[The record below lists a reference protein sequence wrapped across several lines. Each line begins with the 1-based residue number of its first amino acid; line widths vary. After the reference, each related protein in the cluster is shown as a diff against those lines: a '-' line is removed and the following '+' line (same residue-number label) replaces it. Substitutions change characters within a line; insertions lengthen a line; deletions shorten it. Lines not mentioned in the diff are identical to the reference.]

1 MNYKL
6 LALDLDG
13 TLTDSRKEVTPRTL
27 VALLEAQQR
36 GMRIV
41 IASGR
46 PPHGVAPVA
55 DLLQLDAYGG
65 FALSFNGGEIR
76 NWETREIVYR
86 KTIDPAYLPYLYAC
100 AKSRRLAIGTF
111 HHAFSITETP
121 HDKYIRREAKIS
133 NLTVKEV
140 SDFLSAI
147 DFPVIKCMITGEP
160 NELALL
166 EKEMQGHL
174 QSKLN
179 VFRSEPYFLEIVA
192 ESVDKAKS
200 LDILLNHLSL
210 RRDELIAIGDGYND
224 ASMIQ
229 FAGLGI
235 AMANAQEE
243 VRKQADRITLSN
255 DEEGVAAIVE
265 QLLDGTL

>member
-1 MNYKL
+1 ML
-6 LALDLDG
+6 FR
-13 TLTDSRKEVTPRTL
+13 S
-27 VALLEAQQR
+27 
-36 GMRIV
+36 
-41 IASGR
+41 
-46 PPHGVAPVA
+46 
-55 DLLQLDAYGG
+55 
-65 FALSFNGGEIR
+65 
-76 NWETREIVYR
+76 
-86 KTIDPAYLPYLYAC
+86 
-100 AKSRRLAIGTF
+100 
-111 HHAFSITETP
+111 
-121 HDKYIRREAKIS
+121 
-133 NLTVKEV
+133 
-140 SDFLSAI
+140 
-147 DFPVIKCMITGEP
+147 
-160 NELALL
+160 
-166 EKEMQGHL
+166 HL

-200 LDILLNHLSL
+200 LGILLNHLSL